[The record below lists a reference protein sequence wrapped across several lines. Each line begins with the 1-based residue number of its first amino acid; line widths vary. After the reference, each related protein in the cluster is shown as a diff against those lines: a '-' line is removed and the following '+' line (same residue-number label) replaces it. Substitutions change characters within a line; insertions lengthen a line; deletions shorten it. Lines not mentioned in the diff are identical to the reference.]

1 MIRSPSRPTWLALGL
16 ALALAASAAPSR
28 AQYCAAPTTNEWF
41 DISALGGNLGLGNDA
56 AIMCMWPLTFTLYGT
71 AYDNIV
77 ISSNGYAFLTNA
89 GFNPGCTV
97 APPPGG
103 TSPANLSLPNVSAPG
118 ALIAPFWDDLDPSL
132 SGGVH
137 SVGWALAGQ
146 PQRLVVQWDGVPHAG
161 GGGTGKFQM
170 QLEDVTHDI
179 IFCYQDVDFGSPA
192 VDFGASATVGI
203 QDATATQALQYSFN
217 AATLS
222 NNSCIRIYATCP
234 CADGDGDGYGNPAS
248 PACTFPQLDCNDS
261 NAAVNPGATEV
272 LFNGIDDDCNPAN
285 PVNPACMS
293 VAASA
298 DPAQSKAS
306 ASATAVGVALPLAF
320 LALRRRRGAV
330 RRDVR

>member
-1 MIRSPSRPTWLALGL
+1 MRRRIDRTIS
-16 ALALAASAAPSR
+16 LAAAIAALLTLRPVPSA
-28 AQYCAAPTTNEWF
+28 AQYCALPTTNEWF
-41 DISALGGNLGLGNDA
+41 DISGMGGNLGLGNDA

-89 GFNPGCTV
+89 GFNPGCSF

-103 TSPANLSLPNVSAPG
+103 TNPNNVGLPNVSAPG

-179 IFCYQDVDFGSPA
+179 LFCYQDVDFGNPA
-192 VDFGASATVGI
+192 YDFGASATVGI
-203 QDATATQALQYSFN
+203 QDATGTQALQYSLN
-217 AATLS
+217 SASLT
-222 NNSCIRIYATCP
+222 NNSCIRIYASCP
-234 CADGDGDGYGNPAS
+234 CTDADGDGYGNPAS
-248 PACTFPQLDCNDS
+248 PACTYAQLDCNDA
-261 NAAVNPGATEV
+261 NPAVNPGATEV
-272 LFNGIDDDCNPAN
+272 LFNGIDDDCNAAT

-293 VAASA
+293 VAASEG
-298 DPAQSKAS
+298 PAQPAAAS
-306 ASATAVGVALPLAF
+306 AAATGLGVVLPLAV
-320 LALRRRRGAV
+320 LRWQRRRRSRATA
-330 RRDVR
+330 